1 MTIDSGTHGGY
12 NILGNGQMENN
23 SEIDR
28 TREASL
34 PTPQETALRR
44 SLLKAGFGVGGVLM
58 ARQAKS
64 TFETPYQCTLS
75 GQMSGNVSRN
85 DGTTPNC
92 KIGLSPGFWQ
102 QPSRFTTDWAVTAP
116 KICKKVTPKYGN
128 SYWIIYD
135 GASPPDFPAIRLT
148 SAWKV
153 SGTVSVS
160 GSTVECSL
168 GSTLSSVLGTTVG
181 LKGIAQLGG
190 TGTREVSIWELVA
203 YGNNS
208 EAFPQQPIGNFARHI
223 AAAVLN
229 AKAYPATYPITILQL
244 RAIWDAITGGGTSA
258 AGEYDLMGTG
268 LDFGEI
274 QDYLNTTWN

>member
-1 MTIDSGTHGGY
+1 
-12 NILGNGQMENN
+12 MENN

-116 KICKKVTPKYGN
+116 KIVQKVDRSWKVYTSTN
-128 SYWIIYD
+128 
-135 GASPPDFPAIRLT
+135 PPPFPEVKDTTKWR
-148 SAWKV
+148 V
-153 SGTVSVS
+153 SGTVTVS
-160 GSTVECSL
+160 GSSVSCTL
-168 GSTLSSVLGTTVG
+168 GATLSAVLGTAVG
-181 LKGIAQLGG
+181 LTGIPGLGG
-190 TGTREVSIWELVA
+190 SATRQVSLWELVA

-208 EAFPQQPIGNFARHI
+208 AAFPQPIGNFARHI

-244 RAIWDAITGGGTSA
+244 RAIWDAITGGGTSTG
-258 AGEYDLMGTG
+258 GEYELMGTG

-274 QDYLNTTWN
+274 QDYLNTTWG

>member
-1 MTIDSGTHGGY
+1 
-12 NILGNGQMENN
+12 MENN

-92 KIGLSPGFWQ
+92 KIGLSPGYWQ
-102 QPSRFTTDWAVTAP
+102 QCSRFTTDWKVTAP
-116 KICKKVTPKYGN
+116 KICKKVNGSWRVYTRTNPPKFSEITN
-128 SYWIIYD
+128 TEL
-135 GASPPDFPAIRLT
+135 F
-148 SAWKV
+148 KV
-153 SGTVSVS
+153 SGTVMVS
-160 GSTVECSL
+160 GSPVECTL
-168 GSTLSSVLGTTVG
+168 GATLASVLGTAVG
-181 LKGIAQLGG
+181 LTGIPGLADGSSRQ
-190 TGTREVSIWELVA
+190 VSLWELVA
-203 YGNNS
+203 YG
-208 EAFPQQPIGNFARHI
+208 EDQTAFPQQIGQFARHI
-223 AAAVLN
+223 AAGVLN
-229 AKAYPATYPITILQL
+229 AKAYPGTYPITIPQL
-244 RAIWDAITGGGTSA
+244 RAIWDAITGGGTSTS
-258 AGEYDLMGTG
+258 GEYELMGTG

>member
-92 KIGLSPGFWQ
+92 KIGLSPGYWQ
-102 QPSRFTTDWAVTAP
+102 QCSRFTTDWKVTAP
-116 KICKKVTPKYGN
+116 KICKKVNGSWRVYTRTNPPKFSEITN
-128 SYWIIYD
+128 TEL
-135 GASPPDFPAIRLT
+135 F
-148 SAWKV
+148 KV
-153 SGTVSVS
+153 SGTVMVS
-160 GSTVECSL
+160 GSPVECTL
-168 GSTLSSVLGTTVG
+168 GATLASVLGTAVG
-181 LKGIAQLGG
+181 LTGIPGLADGSSRQ
-190 TGTREVSIWELVA
+190 VSLWELVA
-203 YGNNS
+203 YG
-208 EAFPQQPIGNFARHI
+208 EDQTAFPQQIGQFARHI
-223 AAAVLN
+223 AAGVLN
-229 AKAYPATYPITILQL
+229 AKAYPGTYPITIPQL
-244 RAIWDAITGGGTSA
+244 RAIWDAITGGGTSTS
-258 AGEYDLMGTG
+258 GEYELMGTG